1 MLSKASQP
9 QLYEKPMHLE
19 IILCTYDHE
28 SVHPRRFDKPKRDIV
43 WRSVR
48 SLMTAIKNAPDRYD
62 INLVVLDD
70 RSTDATQDFLRWE
83 TAFLGDKV
91 SIETLSGTGNNA
103 SMLERLQRGKVSNAD
118 LVYIVEDDYLHYPDA
133 LAVALDTWE
142 KFYPLNPLPLMG
154 MSLVDCASNYR
165 FDKYGRNDRK
175 GDGSIAHIIGGT
187 DRPWRT
193 ISHTGV
199 TFLLEKGVLQN
210 HWQPFEE
217 IGYYWPYF
225 EEEVTFNK
233 LWNTSVG
240 MYCPLVPL
248 AYHLWEDHPYY
259 PVKDLWED
267 SNPTDL
273 KLVSA
278 GV

>member
-1 MLSKASQP
+1 MR
-9 QLYEKPMHLE
+9 LE

-48 SLMTAIKNAPDRYD
+48 SLMTAIKNVPVLAPKHFGYD

-70 RSTDATQDFLRWE
+70 RSTEATQDFLKRE
-83 TAFLGDKV
+83 TAFLGDRV
-91 SIETLSGTGNNA
+91 SIETLNGTGNNA
-103 SMLERLQRGKVSNAD
+103 SMLERLQRGKASDAD

-133 LAVALDTWE
+133 LAVALETWR
-142 KFYPLNPLPLMG
+142 KFYPLNPFPFMG

-165 FDKYGRNDRK
+165 PESPDRADLPNNDR
-175 GDGSIAHIIGGT
+175 GDGSPARIIGGT

-210 HWQPFEE
+210 HWEPFEE

-225 EEEVTFNK
+225 EERVTFNK

-259 PVKDLWED
+259 PVKNLWED

-278 GV
+278 GA